1 MLKKIQSH
9 ILLLF
14 ILVFLSQK
22 ISAQHNIDFNR
33 FSVEDGLSSESV
45 LSITQDQ
52 KGFLWIGTMDGLNR
66 FDGKRVKVFKSFY
79 NDNPIGQ
86 SIKITALLSDSLN
99 RIWIGTNNGLYLY
112 DNRVDSFSVFF
123 HADKDPFS
131 ISNNSIKSLYKDRN
145 GNIWVGTTRGLNKV
159 EFKKDKLS
167 FLNIHMKGF
176 AEFEFANFSCTY
188 DSDNGKLLAGSDKG
202 LVEINIGNKPEEYKV
217 ERIVLNDID
226 VVSTTIDSLSNY
238 WIGTA
243 NNGVFVINQN
253 FKIIHHYQ
261 NNIGNKKLLSNV
273 VRKVYTDKLGRV
285 WVGSLKGLDLFVPK
299 TGNHFSFIHHPE
311 NDHSLA
317 SNSIYQLME
326 DWQGNLWVGTFFG
339 GLNYI
344 EANSS
349 PFTIYQ
355 SSTSKNSISS
365 NIISAIVEDDKNNL
379 WIGTEAEGLNYFDRS
394 KKQFTKI
401 VYTESDK
408 PKLSSN
414 LVKSLLID
422 KQQNLWVAM
431 HGGGGVNVLD
441 RKGQKIAE
449 YGRNKGKN
457 SISSNTVNALLYDY
471 NQNIW
476 IGTEENGIDI
486 FNHANKKI
494 ETFTRFF
501 KGKALSS
508 DAITYLFEDSKK
520 NIWIGTK
527 KGINLLSNIDG
538 KISVFLEGINNGQ
551 LQSDYINCIAEDKS
565 NQIWVGTY
573 AGLSVFDRAKN
584 QFKTYTVKDGLAGNK
599 VVGIIAD
606 NQNNLWVSTN
616 NGLCF
621 LGPERRKFYSFNIY
635 DGLPGNVFNYRSF
648 LKDQKGNLL
657 FGTHH
662 GLVEFD
668 PKKISLNLTP
678 PQMILTGLMING
690 QPINSFDSSEIL
702 SQNISETKKLMLD
715 YDENVI
721 SIEYAVINFIKSA
734 KNKSAYRLE
743 GYNKDWIYTNEQKAT
758 FTNVP
763 TGSYNLYIK
772 AANNDGVWTESPLI
786 IRITINPPPWK
797 SWWAYTLYALILSLI
812 IFAVIFFI
820 SSRIA
825 LKRKLR
831 YEHLVN
837 VKQQELHQMKMDF
850 FTHISHE
857 IRTPLTLIMGPVE
870 MLSGLLLDNKQVQ
883 KLLLTIKGNADRLL
897 SLTNELLDFRKAD
910 DGHTHLNIHC
920 LNIVAFTKT
929 VFEKFVNEAE
939 KKHISYQ
946 FNSEKENMLLYFDS
960 HHMEIVLSNLLSN
973 ALKFTS
979 ERGIV
984 SLELIDSNPD
994 FVEIKIFDNG
1004 IGIPAEAHKHI
1015 FNNYYQAD
1023 AGSVKHIGTGIGLA
1037 FSKALIELHKG
1048 KLSFYSRINSDNG
1061 INETCFVINLQ
1072 KGKSHFDGNFTII
1085 E

>member
-1 MLKKIQSH
+1 MFEKLRIH
-9 ILLLF
+9 LLFLF
-14 ILVFLSQK
+14 ILGFISTK
-22 ISAQHNIDFNR
+22 ISAQYNINFNR

-79 NDNPIGQ
+79 NDNPIGP
-86 SIKITALLSDSLN
+86 SIKITCLLSDSLN

-112 DNRVDSFSVFF
+112 DNKLDSFSVFF
-123 HADKDPFS
+123 NSPKDPS
-131 ISNNSIKSLYKDRN
+131 SLSNNYINSLYKDWS
-145 GNIWVGTTRGLNKV
+145 GHIWVGTARGLNKV
-159 EFKKDKLS
+159 EFKKEKLS
-167 FLNIHMKGF
+167 FLNIRLQGY
-176 AEFEFANFSCTY
+176 AEFEFANIFCTY
-188 DSDNGKLLAGSDKG
+188 ISDNGKVLTGTDKG
-202 LVEINIGNKPEEYKV
+202 LVEFSIGNKRENQNFEG
-217 ERIVLNDID
+217 IVLNNLDA
-226 VVSTTIDSLSNY
+226 VSITKDSFNNY

-243 NNGVFVINQN
+243 GNGVFVINQN
-253 FKIIHHYQ
+253 FKINHHYQ

-273 VRKVYTDKLGRV
+273 VRKIYTDKLGRI
-285 WVGSLKGLDLFVPK
+285 WVGSLKGLDLFIPK

-311 NDHSLA
+311 NNQSLA

-349 PFTIYQ
+349 PFTIYK

-365 NIISAIVEDDKNNL
+365 NIISAIVEDEKNNL

-394 KKQFTKI
+394 KKQFTKF
-401 VYTESDK
+401 VYNESDQ

-414 LVKSLLID
+414 LVKSLLLD

-441 RKGQKIAE
+441 KSGKKIAE
-449 YGRNKGKN
+449 YGKNKGKN
-457 SISSNTVNALLYDY
+457 SISSNTVNALLYDN

-476 IGTEENGIDI
+476 MGTEENGIDI
-486 FNHANKKI
+486 FNYANKKI
-494 ETFTRFF
+494 ETFSHFL
-501 KGKALSS
+501 KGKKLSS
-508 DAITYLFEDSKK
+508 EAITYLFEDSKK
-520 NIWIGTK
+520 NIWVGTK
-527 KGINLLSNIDG
+527 KGINLLSHIDG
-538 KISVFLEGINNGQ
+538 KINIFLEGINDDQ
-551 LQSDYINCIAEDKS
+551 LQSDYINCIAEDKL

-584 QFKTYTVKDGLAGNK
+584 QFKTYTEKDGLAGNK
-599 VVGIIAD
+599 VVGIVAD

-616 NGLCF
+616 NGLSF
-621 LGPERRKFYSFNIY
+621 LGPNRRKFYSFNIY

-648 LKDQKGNLL
+648 LKDKKGNLL

-668 PKKISLNLTP
+668 PKNISLNLTP
-678 PQMILTGLMING
+678 PKVILTGLMING
-690 QPINSFDSSEIL
+690 LLINSFDSTEIL
-702 SQNISETKKLMLD
+702 SQNISETKNLILD

-734 KNKSAYRLE
+734 KNKSAYWLE
-743 GYNKDWIYTNEQKAT
+743 GYNKDWIYTNEQKAS

-772 AANNDGVWTESPLI
+772 AANNDGVWTELPLI
-786 IRITINPPPWK
+786 IKITINPPPWK
-797 SWWAYTLYALILSLI
+797 TWWAYSLYTLVLSLI
-812 IFAVIFFI
+812 IFAIIFFI

-870 MLSGLLLDNKQVQ
+870 MLSGLLSNNLKVQ

-897 SLTNELLDFRKAD
+897 TLTNELLDFRKAD
-910 DGHTHLNIHC
+910 AGHTHLTINC
-920 LNIVAFTKT
+920 LNIVAFAKAQ
-929 VFEKFVNEAE
+929 FEKFINEAD
-939 KKHISYQ
+939 KKRINFQ
-946 FNSEKENMLLYFDS
+946 FNSPKENILLYFDP
-960 HHMEIVLSNLLSN
+960 HHLEIVLSNLLSN

-979 ERGIV
+979 EGGIV
-984 SLELIDSNPD
+984 SLDLLDYNPN
-994 FVEIKIFDNG
+994 FVEIRVCDNG
-1004 IGIPAEAHKHI
+1004 IGIPPEAHKHI

-1023 AGSVKHIGTGIGLA
+1023 TGRVKHAGSGIGLA

-1048 KLSFYSRINSDNG
+1048 KLSFYSSINTETRY
-1061 INETCFVINLQ
+1061 NETCFIINLQ
-1072 KGKSHFDGNFTII
+1072 RGKSHFDGNFTIV